1 MTGFRENLEKM
12 SAFANRI
19 KNQLVY
25 LAWMQA
31 LIATVGSLFFSE
43 VMSFVPCELCWYQR
57 ILMYPLVLVLT
68 IGILLRDQYIRYY
81 ALPLSLLGLG
91 IAAYHNLLYYGVIPT
106 GWHVCTGGVPCETR
120 WIQWFGFVGIPF
132 LSLTAFAIVTL
143 SLLWYSLPKTEYEDN
158 LPETSQSIS
167 YHWIKRTVS
176 VAMLTV
182 YAALFLIA
190 LTNGKPDTINK
201 SIPSTA
207 YIAPAS
213 AESLTSVGE
222 QLITEG
228 RQLYSQ
234 SCANCHGSEGQGV
247 SGLGVDLS
255 DSPFIAAN
263 TDSVLLEF
271 IKTGRQV
278 SDPENSTG
286 MTMPGKGSNIA
297 LADDEILA
305 IITYIRSISV
315 NELDLSEN

>member
-1 MTGFRENLEKM
+1 MRTFINYIQHHL
-12 SAFANRI
+12 I
-19 KNQLVY
+19 Y
-25 LAWMQA
+25 LAWIQV
-31 LIATVGSLFFSE
+31 LIATIGSLFFSE
-43 VMSFVPCELCWYQR
+43 VVNFVPCELCWYQR

-68 IGILLRDQYIRYY
+68 IGILLRDQNIRHY
-81 ALPLSLLGLG
+81 ALPFSILGLG

-158 LPETSQSIS
+158 LPETSQSMS
-167 YHWIKRTVS
+167 YQWIKRTVS
-176 VAMLTV
+176 VVMLTV

-190 LTNGKPDTINK
+190 LMNGKPDTINT

-207 YIAPAS
+207 YITPAS
-213 AESLTSVGE
+213 AETLTSVGE

-234 SCANCHGSEGQGV
+234 SCASCHGSEGQGV
-247 SGLGVDLS
+247 SGLGMDFT

-271 IKTGRQV
+271 IKTGRSV
-278 SDPENSTG
+278 SDPQNTTG
-286 MTMPGKGSNIA
+286 VVMPGKGGNIT
-297 LADDEILA
+297 LTDNEILA
-305 IITYIRSISV
+305 VIVYIRSLSV
-315 NELDLSEN
+315 SG